1 MQYYAFA
8 VPGLEEIAGQELAEL
23 GADVGERRR
32 GVVFFSW
39 DGDPQGLLALTTVE
53 DVYALVARDT
63 VKRAR
68 EGLEEIEALVA
79 DAELFELAV
88 GAHRRARP
96 KRIKRIS
103 YRVVAQ
109 RHGGRQRYM
118 RKEARKALERAIGRR
133 FPRRRKVEEERVA
146 GEHRRRE
153 ALDDAAA
160 RHQEAQERARSEAS
174 TAVATAVVVQL
185 W

>member
-63 VKRAR
+63 VKRSR

-79 DAELFELAV
+79 DAQLFELAV
-88 GAHRRARP
+88 SAICARKRAR
-96 KRIKRIS
+96 RWS
-103 YRVVAQ
+103 
-109 RHGGRQRYM
+109 GR
-118 RKEARKALERAIGRR
+118 
-133 FPRRRKVEEERVA
+133 
-146 GEHRRRE
+146 
-153 ALDDAAA
+153 
-160 RHQEAQERARSEAS
+160 
-174 TAVATAVVVQL
+174 
-185 W
+185 